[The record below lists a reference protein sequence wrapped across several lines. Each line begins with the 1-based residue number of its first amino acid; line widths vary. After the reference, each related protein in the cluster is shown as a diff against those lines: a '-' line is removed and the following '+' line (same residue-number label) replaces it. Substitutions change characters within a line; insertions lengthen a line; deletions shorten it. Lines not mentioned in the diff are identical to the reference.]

1 MTSEKQ
7 CEALKGQAAGQ
18 AAGQAEGL
26 ASGLVEGLAEGL
38 TADVTEADER
48 LFASLVDTS
57 LDEAMRERIVAPA
70 VVMPAQDSV
79 LAVHWHP
86 EHVPLDLIRQR
97 IQASYPNM
105 RKSLIIP
112 TQHNELME
120 YGPYTGVEVDCY
132 SRGFN
137 QKVQL
142 LLHFRTKRLAQ
153 AHTLKSMLAHTHA
166 YRSSQ
171 LFDYL
176 STVTRPDEERLSLAA
191 RESGSDEA
199 VVACARACC
208 LKLAALLERHA
219 GDMPVD
225 SIKNKLVR
233 NFVDGLRPL
242 LGNALANRV
251 QVFLKEVK
259 AVVKARF
266 PLSYFYRTS
275 EFIEEA
281 RGLGGGVVIPHPE
294 QFWPI
299 LLANYDVDGYE
310 VWNPQSQRYTEFLIS
325 VLYEKNRRRGNGE
338 RRMLVFMGDDTH
350 MGEKTLAVSGAA
362 NGAKARREIGLQP
375 AWDDLAI
382 GKKLIVADMDRV
394 RIIEE
399 YGARLD
405 G

>member
-1 MTSEKQ
+1 MKSEKRRE
-7 CEALKGQAAGQ
+7 CAAPAPEA
-18 AAGQAEGL
+18 
-26 ASGLVEGLAEGL
+26 L
-38 TADVTEADER
+38 TADVTEFDER
-48 LFASLVDTS
+48 LFALLIDTR
-57 LDEAMRERIVAPA
+57 LDPAAQKRILTPGA
-70 VVMPAQDSV
+70 VQPAQDSV

-86 EHVPLDLIRQR
+86 EHVPMGLIKRR
-97 IQASYPNM
+97 IEASYPAA

-142 LLHFRTKRLAQ
+142 LLHFRTEKLGE
-153 AHTLKSMLAHTHA
+153 AHVLKSMLAHTHA

-176 STVTRPDEERLSLAA
+176 TTVTRPNEERLAQAA

-199 VVACARACC
+199 VVGAARACC

-225 SIKNKLVR
+225 AIKNKLVR

-242 LGNALANRV
+242 LGDGLANRV

-259 AVVKARF
+259 AVVKAQF
-266 PLSYFYRTS
+266 PLSYFYRTT

-281 RGLGGGVVIPHPE
+281 RSLSGGVVIPHPE

-299 LLANYDVDGYE
+299 LLAGYDVDGYE

-325 VLYEKNRRRGNGE
+325 VLYENNRRRGNGE

-350 MGEKTLAVSGAA
+350 MGEKTLPVSG
-362 NGAKARREIGLQP
+362 GADTHKARREIGLQP
-375 AWDDLAI
+375 AWDDLSI

-399 YGARLD
+399 YSARLD